1 MKVASSLDAL
11 IGETPLVDISNL
23 VDKKDVNI
31 YAKLEGLNPTGSI
44 KDRIAKYMID
54 KAEKNGTI
62 KPGQTILEPT
72 SGNTGIALALQARMR
87 GYKLKVVIPES
98 VSQERF
104 ELLKS
109 YGAEI
114 IYSPGEL
121 GSNGAVALSKELIEK
136 NPDWFYPCQYENEAN
151 PLAHYETTGPE
162 ILQQMP
168 EITHFVSGLGTGG
181 TLTGCGRF
189 FKEKNSEIKII
200 AAAPHPDD
208 LVQGLRSLEEGYV
221 PPVFDSSV
229 LDGQIVV
236 DSETS
241 FATTKKLMNEF
252 GIFSG
257 ISCGA
262 VVRAAAMLAERID
275 SGNIVLILADG
286 GWKYLSTQLWT
297 KDYSEIEENVK
308 DVLWW

>member
-54 KAEKNGTI
+54 TAEKNGTI

-104 ELLKS
+104 EL
-109 YGAEI
+109 
-114 IYSPGEL
+114 
-121 GSNGAVALSKELIEK
+121 
-136 NPDWFYPCQYENEAN
+136 
-151 PLAHYETTGPE
+151 
-162 ILQQMP
+162 
-168 EITHFVSGLGTGG
+168 
-181 TLTGCGRF
+181 
-189 FKEKNSEIKII
+189 
-200 AAAPHPDD
+200 
-208 LVQGLRSLEEGYV
+208 
-221 PPVFDSSV
+221 
-229 LDGQIVV
+229 
-236 DSETS
+236 
-241 FATTKKLMNEF
+241 
-252 GIFSG
+252 
-257 ISCGA
+257 
-262 VVRAAAMLAERID
+262 
-275 SGNIVLILADG
+275 GNIVLILADG

>member
-1 MKVASSLDAL
+1 MKVASSLDSL

-54 KAEKNGTI
+54 TAEKNGTI

-136 NPDWFYPCQYENEAN
+136 NPDWFYPCQYENESN
-151 PLAHYETTGPE
+151 P
-162 ILQQMP
+162 
-168 EITHFVSGLGTGG
+168 
-181 TLTGCGRF
+181 
-189 FKEKNSEIKII
+189 
-200 AAAPHPDD
+200 
-208 LVQGLRSLEEGYV
+208 
-221 PPVFDSSV
+221 
-229 LDGQIVV
+229 
-236 DSETS
+236 
-241 FATTKKLMNEF
+241 
-252 GIFSG
+252 
-257 ISCGA
+257 
-262 VVRAAAMLAERID
+262 
-275 SGNIVLILADG
+275 
-286 GWKYLSTQLWT
+286 
-297 KDYSEIEENVK
+297 
-308 DVLWW
+308 

>member
-1 MKVASSLDAL
+1 M
-11 IGETPLVDISNL
+11 
-23 VDKKDVNI
+23 
-31 YAKLEGLNPTGSI
+31 NPTGSI

-54 KAEKNGTI
+54 TAEKNGTI

-109 YGAEI
+109 YGAEL

-151 PLAHYETTGPE
+151 PLAHYATTGPE

-189 FKEKNSEIKII
+189 FKEKK
-200 AAAPHPDD
+200 PY
-208 LVQGLRSLEEGYV
+208 R
-221 PPVFDSSV
+221 
-229 LDGQIVV
+229 
-236 DSETS
+236 
-241 FATTKKLMNEF
+241 KKL
-252 GIFSG
+252 
-257 ISCGA
+257 
-262 VVRAAAMLAERID
+262 
-275 SGNIVLILADG
+275 
-286 GWKYLSTQLWT
+286 
-297 KDYSEIEENVK
+297 
-308 DVLWW
+308 